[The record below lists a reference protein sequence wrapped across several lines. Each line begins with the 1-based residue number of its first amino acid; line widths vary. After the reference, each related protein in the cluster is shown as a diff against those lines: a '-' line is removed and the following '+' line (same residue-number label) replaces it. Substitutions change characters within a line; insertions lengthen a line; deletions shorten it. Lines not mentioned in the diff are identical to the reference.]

1 MKYLGLIPGKQK
13 NVGDQEYGWDYGRM
27 TLDGKKYID
36 PMLNFGCYT
45 LGYGQ
50 MEIMNYVHNNMC
62 IKPEIAEN
70 FFDTQPIELNNATF
84 KLAKTLRAITSTTTT
99 CTDCGDGRK
108 IPVKYRSIFA
118 LSGSDAVEGA
128 VKLASAY
135 QQEVGSPQ
143 RNKIVV
149 FRDSYHGSTLLT
161 QSMGD
166 GLFGDPFYT
175 MSPCENIMRL
185 PIEFVVD
192 NHNWDDVMCVVV
204 ETCPYVRGIR
214 PHTEEF
220 WKKIRDIQDRG
231 VLVIVDDIF
240 TGGGKT
246 GTFVGWKRLPVAPDI
261 FTMGKAITGGYFP
274 LSITLYNDK
283 IHNAL
288 PREFDWEHGFTY
300 SFSLPGIL
308 SCLAYIKILKDD
320 NLMDKHRDI
329 VVRAVDLFKALGYN
343 VRGQFGTIIEIER
356 EHKGMY
362 TIPINANDEY
372 FYFLEQQLK

>member
-1 MKYLGLIPGKQK
+1 
-13 NVGDQEYGWDYGRM
+13 
-27 TLDGKKYID
+27 
-36 PMLNFGCYT
+36 
-45 LGYGQ
+45 
-50 MEIMNYVHNNMC
+50 
-62 IKPEIAEN
+62 
-70 FFDTQPIELNNATF
+70 
-84 KLAKTLRAITSTTTT
+84 
-99 CTDCGDGRK
+99 
-108 IPVKYRSIFA
+108 
-118 LSGSDAVEGA
+118 
-128 VKLASAY
+128 
-135 QQEVGSPQ
+135 
-143 RNKIVV
+143 
-149 FRDSYHGSTLLT
+149 
-161 QSMGD
+161 MGD

-283 IHNAL
+283 IHDAL
-288 PREFDWEHGFTY
+288 PRKFDWEHGFTY

-356 EHKGMY
+356 EYKGMY

>member
-70 FFDTQPIELNNATF
+70 FFDSQPIELNNATF

-166 GLFGDPFYT
+166 GLF
-175 MSPCENIMRL
+175 
-185 PIEFVVD
+185 
-192 NHNWDDVMCVVV
+192 
-204 ETCPYVRGIR
+204 
-214 PHTEEF
+214 
-220 WKKIRDIQDRG
+220 
-231 VLVIVDDIF
+231 
-240 TGGGKT
+240 
-246 GTFVGWKRLPVAPDI
+246 
-261 FTMGKAITGGYFP
+261 
-274 LSITLYNDK
+274 LSL
-283 IHNAL
+283 IH
-288 PREFDWEHGFTY
+288 
-300 SFSLPGIL
+300 I
-308 SCLAYIKILKDD
+308 
-320 NLMDKHRDI
+320 
-329 VVRAVDLFKALGYN
+329 
-343 VRGQFGTIIEIER
+343 
-356 EHKGMY
+356 
-362 TIPINANDEY
+362 
-372 FYFLEQQLK
+372 